1 MKVGDIVKVL
11 EDTFFP
17 ADIVV
22 MNSSENAG
30 EFHVETKNLDG
41 ESNLKLKSVAKDMIE
56 PLNNEES
63 Y

>member
-1 MKVGDIVKVL
+1 
-11 EDTFFP
+11 
-17 ADIVV
+17 

-56 PLNNEES
+56 PFNNEES